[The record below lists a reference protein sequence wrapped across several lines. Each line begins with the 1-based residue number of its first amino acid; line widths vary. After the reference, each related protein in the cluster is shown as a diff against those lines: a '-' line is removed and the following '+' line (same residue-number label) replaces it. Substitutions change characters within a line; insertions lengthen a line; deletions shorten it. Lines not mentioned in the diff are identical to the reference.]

1 MIHPYEGGGLPMA
14 PKADPCD
21 GKLSVCLVHGMS
33 RLRTMILLPTI
44 MLGKHILFR
53 GVERFECGQLKS
65 NLKNAPVLAD
75 GKHQPYPHISKPV
88 LFQNKYE

>member
-1 MIHPYEGGGLPMA
+1 MA

-53 GVERFECGQLKS
+53 GVERFECETIEIKFENQHPFHGWGTPPILTYQSQCYSRTNTNDL
-65 NLKNAPVLAD
+65 
-75 GKHQPYPHISKPV
+75 I
-88 LFQNKYE
+88 ERR